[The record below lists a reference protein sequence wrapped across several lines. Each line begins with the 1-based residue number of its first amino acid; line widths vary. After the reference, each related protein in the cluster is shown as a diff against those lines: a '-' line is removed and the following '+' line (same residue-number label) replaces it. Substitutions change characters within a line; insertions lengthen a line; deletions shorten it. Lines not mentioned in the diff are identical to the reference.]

1 MRFRA
6 EEPSPPS
13 VRQGLEGAPPA
24 SGSPTTGRPGRV
36 RRARLDAAA
45 RLLGDESA
53 EVRRALWREFRAAG
67 RAGRPLLQHASC
79 SEDARVRSQ
88 ARQLLEALSQ
98 EEVLRRLQRHV
109 AREWREVGELESAFY
124 LLGRLD
130 RPELDARP
138 YVKAL
143 DAMAHEVRRRTSH
156 VKDDLRRGRV
166 LVQYLAEELGFGGDV
181 ETYTQPDNVYLHR
194 AIERR
199 RGLPLTLCALYT
211 FVASRCGLHTGIV
224 PLPGHVMLRL
234 YGSYNNLI
242 VDPFHGGEAR
252 SQEDLREYLRQHGL
266 SFDPV
271 WMHDANPRP
280 LFLRQVVN
288 LQTSLL
294 KVGRRG
300 RAQALAPLLE
310 QLYEGEDDPR
320 RHTR

>member
-1 MRFRA
+1 MSQKKLLERA
-6 EEPSPPS
+6 K
-13 VRQGLEGAPPA
+13 G
-24 SGSPTTGRPGRV
+24 
-36 RRARLDAAA
+36 
-45 RLLGDESA
+45 
-53 EVRRALWREFRAAG
+53 
-67 RAGRPLLQHASC
+67 

-109 AREWREVGELESAFY
+109 AREWREVSELESAFY

-143 DAMAHEVRRRTSH
+143 DAMAQEVRRRTSH
-156 VKDDLRRGRV
+156 VQDDLRRGRV

-234 YGSYNNLI
+234 YGPYNNLI

-252 SQEDLREYLRQHGL
+252 SQEDLQEYLSQHGL
-266 SFDPV
+266 SLDPV
-271 WMHDANPRP
+271 WMHDARPRP
-280 LFLRQVVN
+280 LLLRQVAN
-288 LQTSLL
+288 LQNSLV

-300 RAQALAPLLE
+300 RARHLAPLLE
-310 QLYEGEDDPR
+310 QLHDGEEKPR
-320 RHTR
+320 RRTR